1 MQKFYILGLSL
12 LLATGCTVSDKFT
25 NWNTTSDNVG
35 KEDTY
40 FPLDPTDDDGDFGSC
55 NYLLGIF
62 KLDND
67 CSINDIAKYRGF
79 KTITSV
85 ETQWILY
92 PFVLTQRNFV
102 FGS

>member
-1 MQKFYILGLSL
+1 MKKFGILGLAL
-12 LLATGCTVSDKFT
+12 LLTTGCTISDKFT
-25 NWNTTSDNVG
+25 NWNTTADNVG
-35 KEDTY
+35 KEDTF
-40 FPLDPTDDDGDFGSC
+40 FPVDLGDDGDFGSC
-55 NYLLGIF
+55 NYLFGIY

-92 PFVLTQRNFV
+92 PFVLTQRNYV

>member
-1 MQKFYILGLSL
+1 MKKFTIFGLAL
-12 LLATGCTVSDKFT
+12 LLVTGCTVSDRFT

-40 FPLDPTDDDGDFGSC
+40 FPQGLADDGDFGSC
-55 NYLLGIF
+55 NYLFGIF
-62 KLDND
+62 KLTNT
-67 CSINDIAKYRGF
+67 CSINDIARYRGF